1 MLVSLLQAKGL
12 EQKELVRKKCKV
24 RIGDWAHR
32 SNSRDVEQQET
43 FNT

>member
-1 MLVSLLQAKGL
+1 MLVSLSQAKGL

-32 SNSRDVEQQET
+32 SSNSRDVEQET